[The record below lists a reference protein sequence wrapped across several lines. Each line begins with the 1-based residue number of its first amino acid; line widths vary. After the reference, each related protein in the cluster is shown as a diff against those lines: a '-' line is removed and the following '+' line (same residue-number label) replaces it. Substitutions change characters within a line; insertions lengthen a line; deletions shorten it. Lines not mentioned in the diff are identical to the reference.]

1 MPGSVLPM
9 PQRDMDPVIE
19 QMLAQLHPDDLKT
32 LIGQLMENPRE
43 AEEVPV
49 PSRRRPRREQAM
61 TYRVRIDLADTE
73 PPVWRRLE
81 LSSELFLDELHAAIQ
96 AAFGWTDSHLHQFG
110 SGPTYYD
117 RRTEYYLCA
126 FQADEGEPGIPEEQV
141 RLDEVL
147 VNVGDILYYLYDF
160 GDDWQHLIELEA
172 VSPREP
178 GAARA
183 VCTDGRRPGPPEDFG
198 GVGGYELIIAAT
210 DPAHPEHRR
219 AVAEFRS
226 MYGEDIDQNYYSPVP
241 FDPDTI
247 NERLTAINLEIPA
260 DREPGPIDST
270 DADLP
275 ELMRDVVILQR
286 TAPPPARNQLRQLI
300 DRVQLG
306 IPVHIDEEIASAA
319 VRPYRCLIE
328 HLGTSGIALTGAGY
342 LPPAVVA
349 SIFRELNM
357 DEDWIGKGNREDLTP
372 PVAQLR
378 ASAQQMG
385 LVRKYRG
392 KLSAT
397 TKGRA
402 LRDDPIALWWHLAMK
417 TGEQIGKY
425 GDEPALLYLVAIA
438 AGVTDGVDRMVADIL
453 TATGWRL
460 ADGTPLESVDITSA
474 VGRLSD
480 VFERMNL
487 LRRNRTTFGRQ
498 FSSHAAEFAR
508 SILLR

>member
-1 MPGSVLPM
+1 
-9 PQRDMDPVIE
+9 MDPVIE

-183 VCTDGRRPGPPEDFG
+183 VCTDGRRPGPPEDCG
-198 GVGGYELIIAAT
+198 GV
-210 DPAHPEHRR
+210 
-219 AVAEFRS
+219 
-226 MYGEDIDQNYYSPVP
+226 
-241 FDPDTI
+241 
-247 NERLTAINLEIPA
+247 
-260 DREPGPIDST
+260 
-270 DADLP
+270 
-275 ELMRDVVILQR
+275 
-286 TAPPPARNQLRQLI
+286 
-300 DRVQLG
+300 
-306 IPVHIDEEIASAA
+306 
-319 VRPYRCLIE
+319 
-328 HLGTSGIALTGAGY
+328 
-342 LPPAVVA
+342 
-349 SIFRELNM
+349 
-357 DEDWIGKGNREDLTP
+357 
-372 PVAQLR
+372 
-378 ASAQQMG
+378 
-385 LVRKYRG
+385 
-392 KLSAT
+392 
-397 TKGRA
+397 
-402 LRDDPIALWWHLAMK
+402 
-417 TGEQIGKY
+417 
-425 GDEPALLYLVAIA
+425 
-438 AGVTDGVDRMVADIL
+438 
-453 TATGWRL
+453 
-460 ADGTPLESVDITSA
+460 
-474 VGRLSD
+474 
-480 VFERMNL
+480 
-487 LRRNRTTFGRQ
+487 
-498 FSSHAAEFAR
+498 
-508 SILLR
+508 